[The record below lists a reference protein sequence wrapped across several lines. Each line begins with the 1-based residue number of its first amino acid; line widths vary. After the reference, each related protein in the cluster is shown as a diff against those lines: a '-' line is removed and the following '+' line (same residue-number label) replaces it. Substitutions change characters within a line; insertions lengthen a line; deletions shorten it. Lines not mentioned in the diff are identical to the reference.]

1 MVFVMDV
8 ILGGVRSSI
17 GALKPH
23 VSTIVTMNISS
34 IFATSLLNKPS
45 FRKQLFN
52 LVFLGHQRK
61 TPMLL
66 E

>member
-1 MVFVMDV
+1 MVLIMDV

-23 VSTIVTMNISS
+23 VSTLVTMNISS

-45 FRKQLFN
+45 FRKTTFQLGLFRSPKKN
-52 LVFLGHQRK
+52 TYVA
-61 TPMLL
+61 
-66 E
+66 